1 MQRCLEGAFCAKLLG
16 EASLCFRGWDVHGGG
31 GRQCM
36 QGGMGAL
43 VDEWDGDR
51 RACVGRA

>member
-16 EASLCFRGWDVHGGG
+16 EASLCFRVWDVHGGG